1 MQRRLLD
8 YAVIS
13 LKGIAMG
20 AADAVPGVS
29 GGTIAFISGIYEEL
43 IKTISGV
50 NLSLFKTLKKE
61 GFSAFWTQ
69 LNGNF
74 IVALLSGIII
84 SYVSFMRL
92 AKYLIEN
99 HPILIWSFF
108 FGLIVAS
115 IFFVGKQINK
125 WNAGVVVSIILGAL
139 AAYYITTLPTMADN
153 NSSLFLFFA
162 GALAIC
168 AMILPGISGSFILVI
183 LGAYKTLSDA
193 LHDFDVKKIED
204 FSDKFKNN
212 LDVKK
217 IAVFTFGAI
226 VGLLS
231 FSHILKWLFKHY
243 HNITLA
249 LLTGFIFG
257 SLNKIWPWKLTD
269 EVIEKSSGKILAFSD
284 ISELGTLSVYQQQMN
299 DFESYKMVSEK
310 SIMAFQYSEINDY
323 IDPQVLPAII
333 LMVVGFLTIFIL
345 EKIGSKKQ

>member
-193 LHDFDVKKIED
+193 LHDFDVKKI
-204 FSDKFKNN
+204 
-212 LDVKK
+212 
-217 IAVFTFGAI
+217 AVFTFGAI

-257 SLNKIWPWKLTD
+257 SLNKIWPWK
-269 EVIEKSSGKILAFSD
+269 EVVTWQTTSD
-284 ISELGTLSVYQQQMN
+284 GIKTPLV
-299 DFESYKMVSEK
+299 EK
-310 SIMAFQYSEINDY
+310 SISPFTFDGN
-323 IDPQVLPAII
+323 PQITYAIL

>member
-1 MQRRLLD
+1 M
-8 YAVIS
+8 
-13 LKGIAMG
+13 
-20 AADAVPGVS
+20 
-29 GGTIAFISGIYEEL
+29 
-43 IKTISGV
+43 
-50 NLSLFKTLKKE
+50 FKTLKKE

-193 LHDFDVKKIED
+193 LHDFDVKKIA
-204 FSDKFKNN
+204 
-212 LDVKK
+212 
-217 IAVFTFGAI
+217 IFTFGAI

-257 SLNKIWPWKLTD
+257 SLNKIWPWK
-269 EVIEKSSGKILAFSD
+269 EVVTWQTTSD
-284 ISELGTLSVYQQQMN
+284 GIKTPLV
-299 DFESYKMVSEK
+299 EK
-310 SIMAFQYSEINDY
+310 SISPFTFDGN
-323 IDPQVLPAII
+323 PQITYAII